1 MYDTSDIRKGL
12 KIMIDGA
19 PYTVVE
25 FQFVKPGKGAAFT
38 RTKMKNLL
46 TGGVLE
52 RNLRS
57 GERLEPADV
66 ETKTMQYLYADADSF
81 VFMDTTTYDQVQ
93 IPRDT
98 VGDSANFMPEN
109 TNVEVLFFNGRA
121 VDVTLPNFIEQAVVE
136 ADPGF
141 RGDTATGA
149 TKPAKIS
156 TGASVNVP
164 LFINVGDVIRDRHP
178 HRAVPRAPEPRL
190 AESAMPAATRVALEA
205 RARIVRGVRGW
216 FEGEGFLEVATP
228 ARVRSPGQEIHLDAI
243 PAGQIGG
250 EAHWLI
256 TSPEYHLKRLVA
268 DGLSPIFEICTCWRA
283 EESGPHHRTEFTML
297 EWYRANAPLEVLAA
311 DCEALIGVAF
321 RAVGRDRSALGLG
334 PPFTRTTV
342 RELFERYAGFPLIG
356 DETPA
361 ELRAAAER
369 AGVDV
374 GAAIG
379 LGRHLLPAVPRSHR
393 AGAGQVGADLR
404 LRLAGAAGRAGAA
417 APV

>member
-66 ETKTMQYLYADADSF
+66 ETKTMQYLYKDADSF
-81 VFMDTTTYDQVQ
+81 VFMDTSTYDQVQ
-93 IPRDT
+93 IPKDT
-98 VGDSANFMPEN
+98 VGDSAGFMPEN

-121 VDVTLPNFIEQAVVE
+121 VGVTLPNFIEQAVVE

-164 LFINVGDVIRDRHP
+164 LFINVGDVIKIDTRT
-178 HRAVPRAPEPRL
+178 RAVPRAPEPRL
-190 AESAMPAATRVALEA
+190 GFAAVAATLRGAGGAEPGSFGEIRAYFEA
-205 RARIVRGVRGW
+205 W
-216 FEGEGFLEVATP
+216 GFLEVSTP
-228 ARVRSPGQEIHLDAI
+228 ARVRSPGQEVHLDAI
-243 PAGQIGG
+243 PAG
-250 EAHWLI
+250 
-256 TSPEYHLKRLVA
+256 
-268 DGLSPIFEICTCWRA
+268 
-283 EESGPHHRTEFTML
+283 
-297 EWYRANAPLEVLAA
+297 
-311 DCEALIGVAF
+311 
-321 RAVGRDRSALGLG
+321 
-334 PPFTRTTV
+334 
-342 RELFERYAGFPLIG
+342 
-356 DETPA
+356 
-361 ELRAAAER
+361 
-369 AGVDV
+369 
-374 GAAIG
+374 
-379 LGRHLLPAVPRSHR
+379 
-393 AGAGQVGADLR
+393 
-404 LRLAGAAGRAGAA
+404 
-417 APV
+417 